1 LVKSRRVYKTL
12 LHRVLAL
19 ADVVGRPWAKTE
31 SFSVRQ
37 YKSYDDYVR
46 HQSSKLD
53 KLDLASYDPRFAD
66 ALRDR
71 LARLNLTWKG
81 TSALCLAARTGGE
94 CKAFIALGS
103 FAVGIDLNPG
113 KGNQHVVTGDF
124 HSLQFADSS
133 IDYVYTIS
141 LDHALDLRRVALE
154 VKRVLKPTG
163 LFVVEVVHGTKDDG
177 GRGPGTHESMWW
189 ERSDDVLK
197 IVCAAGYEIQT
208 TQRFQQ
214 PFNGVQA
221 VLRPTGRMSGGQGD
235 VSGEAPGTGSKST
248 GNAQREPSPTV
259 LYDVDEFFH
268 RTYEAAIARSGTPD
282 RSLTR
287 RMRFYA
293 LTRALEATAHL
304 GGWVAECGCWK
315 GLSAYLICE
324 YLRRQEPGYT
334 GAGMVIVDSF
344 EGLSDPGEHDVID
357 RDLSAKGVPRRGRPF
372 KPPRAY
378 AASME
383 HVRHVLQAYPAAE
396 LVPGW
401 IPGVLDVLP
410 ARDYRFVHIDLDLY
424 EPIIGALRYFYPR
437 VIRGGV
443 LVCDDYGSLFFPGA
457 QKAVDRFCAEVG
469 ATLLHSAPG
478 EAMIV
483 KT

>member
-1 LVKSRRVYKTL
+1 VFHRLV
-12 LHRVLAL
+12 AL
-19 ADVVGRPWAKTE
+19 ADVVGHRWTQSD

-46 HQSSKLD
+46 HQSSKLG
-53 KLDLASYDPRFAD
+53 KLDLASYDRRFTD

-71 LARLNLTWKG
+71 LAGLDLAWKG
-81 TSALCLAARTGGE
+81 ASVLCLAARTGAE
-94 CKAFIALGS
+94 CQAFIALGS

-113 KGNQHVVTGDF
+113 RGNRHVVAGDF

-133 IDYVYTIS
+133 IDYVYTNS
-141 LDHALDLRRVALE
+141 LDHALDLNRVACE
-154 VKRVLKPTG
+154 VSRVLKPTG
-163 LFVVEVVHGTKDDG
+163 LFVVEIVHGTEDAG
-177 GRGPGTHESMWW
+177 GRKPGTYESMWW
-189 ERSDDVLK
+189 TRSADVVK
-197 IVCAAGYEIQT
+197 ILRAAGYEVQT
-208 TQRFQQ
+208 TREFQQ
-214 PFNGVQA
+214 PFNGLQA
-221 VLRPTGRMSGGQGD
+221 ILRPTARIATRPHAVQRD
-235 VSGEAPGTGSKST
+235 APAAGSSSDDPS
-248 GNAQREPSPTV
+248 QRERAPTV

-268 RTYEAAIARSGTPD
+268 QTYEAAIARSGTPD
-282 RSLTR
+282 RSPTR

-304 GGWVAECGCWK
+304 DGWVAECGCWK

-324 YLRRQEPGYT
+324 YLRRHTPEYT

-344 EGLSDPGEHDVID
+344 QGLSDPGEHDVIY
-357 RDLSAKGVPRRGRPF
+357 RDLSVKGVPRKGRPF

-378 AASME
+378 AASIE
-383 HVRHVLQAYPAAE
+383 HVRHVLEAYPSAE

-410 ARDYRFVHIDLDLY
+410 ARHYRFVHVDLDLY
-424 EPIIGALRYFYPR
+424 EPILGALRYFYPR

-457 QKAVDRFCAEVG
+457 QTAVDRFCTEVG
-469 ATLLHSAPG
+469 ATPVRSASG